1 MQCLGIILYSMCTT
15 LKPVEK
21 KEGGT
26 STHLS
31 LAIFSCNYV
40 RQIGGRGNQKL
51 IVFNSTA
58 REALYC

>member
-1 MQCLGIILYSMCTT
+1 MYKT

-40 RQIGGRGNQKL
+40 RQIGGRGDQKL